1 LAASFGAGAAA
12 TVAGAVPSTR
22 GEAMKYQPAAMT
34 AAVTTLANI
43 RPNALRM
50 VYNSQNGVTAFSLSH

>member
-12 TVAGAVPSTR
+12 TVAGAVLSPCGTR
-22 GEAMKYQPAAMT
+22 KNHPAAIT

-50 VYNSQNGVTAFSLSH
+50 VYCSQKGRIAFSLSH